1 MAVSDAFNAAG
12 FGYAAF
18 ITHGNGRTD
27 GAIGFGLVALAAA
40 VGVLRC
46 VPGGAA
52 HRPPLALPEGAANPH
67 LGVAP
72 APSPKLWT

>member
-1 MAVSDAFNAAG
+1 MRRSVAVSDAFNTAG

-18 ITHGNGRTD
+18 VTHGNGRTD

-46 VPGGAA
+46 VPGPPAQ
-52 HRPPLALPEGAANPH
+52 RPPLPLPEEAANP
-67 LGVAP
+67 
-72 APSPKLWT
+72 